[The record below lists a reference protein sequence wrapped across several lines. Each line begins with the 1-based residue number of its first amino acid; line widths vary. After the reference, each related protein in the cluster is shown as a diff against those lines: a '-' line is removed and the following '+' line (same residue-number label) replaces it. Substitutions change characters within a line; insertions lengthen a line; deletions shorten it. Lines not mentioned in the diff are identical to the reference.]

1 MPLTKEQKAQSVE
14 EIASLLQNAPTVY
27 LTNYSGLTVA
37 QSNEL
42 RKRFREAGIKYHVL
56 KNTLVRL
63 AMDRIGGYDEVYEH
77 LNGPTAVAFSEE
89 PAAPARVLKKFLQ
102 DQNLQLP
109 ELKAAY
115 VDGAVYGGG
124 SLETLASLKS
134 KQDLIGDI
142 IGLLLSPMTNVVGG
156 LQAQGSNLIGI
167 LKTISE
173 KEGAPEA

>member
-14 EIASLLQNAPTVY
+14 EIATLLDTSPTVY

-42 RKRFREAGIKYHVL
+42 RKRFREAGIRYHVL

-63 AMDRIGGYDEVYEH
+63 AMERRGGYDEVFEH
-77 LNGPTAVAFSEE
+77 LHGPTAVAFAEE
-89 PAAPARVLKKFLQ
+89 PAAPARVMKKFLQ
-102 DQNLQLP
+102 DHQNLKLP

-115 VDGAVYGGG
+115 VDGAVYAGGTLD
-124 SLETLASLKS
+124 SLAALKS

-173 KEGAPEA
+173 KES